1 MLKMTKTSIIMG
13 AKEEV
18 RFVTWETTV
27 PYPFPTRSQHCMM
40 MNIPLNLN
48 LIVTVT
54 MNLP

>member
-40 MNIPLNLN
+40 MNVPLNLN

-54 MNLP
+54 MNLS